1 MHNKYKQYNKYKRYN
16 NNICFDALFCPTGA
30 KQYAPLGG
38 SGPSDC
44 DVAVTSQWSDKIGP
58 ISIIDTFDIS
68 GIICLMR
75 VSNITFSAWVS
86 FLRPKFQKMS
96 LIR

>member
-1 MHNKYKQYNKYKRYN
+1 ML
-16 NNICFDALFCPTGA
+16 CF
-30 KQYAPLGG
+30 APLVQNNMHYLAALC
-38 SGPSDC
+38 P
-44 DVAVTSQWSDKIGP
+44 ATATSQWSDKTGP
-58 ISIIDTFDIS
+58 ISIIDTFDIC

-75 VSNITFSAWVS
+75 VIDITFSAWVS